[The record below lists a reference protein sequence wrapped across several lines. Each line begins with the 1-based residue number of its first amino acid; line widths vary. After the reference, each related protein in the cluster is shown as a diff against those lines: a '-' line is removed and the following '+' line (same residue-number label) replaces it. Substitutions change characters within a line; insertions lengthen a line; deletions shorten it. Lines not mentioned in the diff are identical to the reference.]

1 MVVSSSPI
9 DNAVWRKS
17 SYSGGSSMN
26 CVEVGNAPGV
36 VLVRDSRAPEAL
48 ALRFDR
54 AAWAEFLARL

>member
-1 MVVSSSPI
+1 MAASSSSI
-9 DNAVWRKS
+9 DKQAWRKS

-36 VLVRDSRAPEAL
+36 VLVRDSKWPEAP

-54 AAWAEFLARL
+54 AAWAEFLTRL